1 MGFTVLIVDDELMPR
16 TVLCRRLPWAGLGVS
31 RVEQA
36 SDGEEGL
43 EQARQC
49 RPDIV
54 ISDIKMPR
62 KNGFWA
68 YSTICT
74 IGFPQGIRQAAENA
88 GKRGFCCSFWQKCDT
103 I

>member
-54 ISDIKMPR
+54 ISD
-62 KNGFWA
+62 KN
-68 YSTICT
+68 
-74 IGFPQGIRQAAENA
+74 AAE
-88 GKRGFCCSFWQKCDT
+88 KRIGNGGRRA
-103 I
+103 